1 MSPKEPLDCITYVP
15 STMIIGTAEI
25 FNCFAYLM
33 PLLTFC
39 LTEKE
44 FKYCSVT
51 SGATPNFSKN
61 SLIALGFC
69 KKLPSLCALLQI
81 QLNGLMDLA
90 LKPQLYKKEQHVI
103 DEYLPK

>member
-15 STMIIGTAEI
+15 STIIIGTAEI

-51 SGATPNFSKN
+51 YGATQNFYKN

-69 KKLPSLCALLQI
+69 KKFPSLCIVTNTAEWVDGSSFKASI
-81 QLNGLMDLA
+81 
-90 LKPQLYKKEQHVI
+90 V
-103 DEYLPK
+103 

>member
-1 MSPKEPLDCITYVP
+1 
-15 STMIIGTAEI
+15 MIIGTAEI

-61 SLIALGFC
+61 YLIALGFC
-69 KKLPSLCALLQI
+69 KKLPSLCIVTNTAEWVDGSSFKVSI
-81 QLNGLMDLA
+81 
-90 LKPQLYKKEQHVI
+90 V
-103 DEYLPK
+103 

>member
-1 MSPKEPLDCITYVP
+1 
-15 STMIIGTAEI
+15 MIIGTAEI

-51 SGATPNFSKN
+51 SGATPNFFKN
-61 SLIALGFC
+61 FLFLLGF
-69 KKLPSLCALLQI
+69 
-81 QLNGLMDLA
+81 
-90 LKPQLYKKEQHVI
+90 LKNFLS
-103 DEYLPK
+103 

>member
-1 MSPKEPLDCITYVP
+1 
-15 STMIIGTAEI
+15 MIIGTAEI

-69 KKLPSLCALLQI
+69 KKLPSLCIVTNTAEWVMSQ
-81 QLNGLMDLA
+81 A
-90 LKPQLYKKEQHVI
+90 LKLQLYKKEQHVI
-103 DEYLPK
+103 DECLPR

>member
-1 MSPKEPLDCITYVP
+1 
-15 STMIIGTAEI
+15 MIIGTAEI

-61 SLIALGFC
+61 SLIALG
-69 KKLPSLCALLQI
+69 
-81 QLNGLMDLA
+81 LMGLA